1 MTYKVFRKTMINAG
15 FSCYEE
21 SCNAYFSRGRNQLNI
36 NSNGDFDDGS
46 FYDSDGY
53 VMDLCDIEYMTFY
66 KTSFL
71 LFDMYKNIFQYYY

>member
-1 MTYKVFRKTMINAG
+1 MTYKVFRKMMRNAG

-21 SCNAYFSRGRNQLNI
+21 PGTAYFSRGRDQYYI
-36 NSNGDFDDGS
+36 NSYGDFDDGS

-53 VMDLCDIEYMTFY
+53 VLDLCDIEYMTFY

-71 LFDMYKNIFQYYY
+71 LFDVYKNIFQYYY

>member
-1 MTYKVFRKTMINAG
+1 MTYKVFRKTMRNAG

-46 FYDSDGY
+46 LYDSHGY
-53 VMDLCDIEYMTFY
+53 VMELCDIEYISFQ
-66 KTSFL
+66 KKNFL
-71 LFDMYKNIFQYYY
+71 LFDVYGRVYRYTY